1 MNTRVSTL
9 LGGALLGGALL
20 AWAVDTRY
28 WSQDTQSDFEKGS
41 RTGVALRSD
50 GRLSLSPAVKELAD
64 ASTPYLWAMALAPNG
79 TTYVAGGPSS
89 SKAVIFELPRGGALK
104 KFGEIEGMNVFA
116 MAVARDGRLYAATSP
131 DGKVYRLS
139 ANGTPEVFYD
149 PKAKYIWALQFLS
162 NGDLL
167 VATGDKG
174 ELHRVTPAGVGKVFL
189 KLDEDHIRSLAIDAK
204 GQIYVGTEP
213 GGLIVRVDAAG
224 APFVVYQAS
233 KREVTNLLAAP
244 DGALY
249 AAVIGNKSTGTQ
261 ISIPMIPIPSPT
273 GAPGA
278 PAPAGNAAAAN
289 NTQRIPVSSAPPVA
303 PNPVPGGSEVIRI
316 DADGAP
322 LKFWSHASD
331 LVYAM
336 TLDSKGKL
344 LLGTGNKGSIYR
356 VDSPAVWTLLRD
368 MASTQVTALARDG
381 ARILA
386 ITGNVG
392 KVHEIADGLEKQGTF
407 ESQVFDVSNFAQW
420 GRLHSKQV
428 AGGGTVEFETRSGNL
443 DRPTQMWSAW
453 APLSNGRVASPSA
466 RFLQWRAVLK
476 QGPSVDGDGPLLHQ
490 VDVAYL
496 PKNLAPR
503 VDIVEPTA
511 ANYRFPAPPTT
522 IASIAPTMTLP
533 PIGKPSTTSTT
544 PLIDT
549 TSSPALTYA
558 RGMIGVR
565 WQAVDDN
572 GDALEYSVEIKGENE
587 QTWKLLKDKVRERYY
602 SYDATAFADGRYQIR
617 ITATDQPDNAVGLG
631 LSASQV
637 SPFFLI
643 DNTAPA
649 IRAVS
654 GSASG
659 AKMQLRFQAAD
670 ALSVVNKAEISIN
683 GGPWTIVE
691 PTARLAD
698 SKELDF
704 SLALDKPPGE
714 VTIAIR
720 VTDEFDNQS
729 VEKTVI
735 R

>member
-1 MNTRVSTL
+1 MNTRVFVL
-9 LGGALLGGALL
+9 LGCAAL

-28 WSQDTQSDFEKGS
+28 WSQDTLTDFEKGS

-50 GRLSLSPAVKELAD
+50 GRLTLSPAVKELAD
-64 ASTPYLWAMALAPNG
+64 ASTPYLWSMAVAPNG

-89 SKAVIFELPRGGALK
+89 TKTTIFELPRGGALK
-104 KFGEIEGMNVFA
+104 KFAEIEGMNVFA
-116 MAVARDGRLYAATSP
+116 MTVGRDGRVYAASSP
-131 DGKVYRLS
+131 DGKVYRIA
-139 ANGTPEVFYD
+139 ANGTAEVFYD
-149 PKAKYIWALQFLS
+149 PKSKYIWALQFLS

-167 VATGDKG
+167 VATGEKG
-174 ELHRVTPAGVGKVFL
+174 ELHRVTSSGAGKVFL
-189 KLDEDHIRSLAIDAK
+189 KLDEEHVRSLAVDAK
-204 GQIYVGTEP
+204 GQIFLGTEP
-213 GGLIVRVDAAG
+213 GGLIVRVDNNG
-224 APFVVYQAS
+224 APFVVYQAG
-233 KREVTNLLAAP
+233 KREVTNLLAGT

-249 AAVIGNKSTGTQ
+249 AAVIGNKSSGTQ

-273 GAPGA
+273 SGPPAPGAPGA
-278 PAPAGNAAAAN
+278 PAAAA
-289 NTQRIPVSSAPPVA
+289 NTQRIPVASAPPIA

-322 LKFWSHASD
+322 MKFWSHATD

-336 TLDSKGKL
+336 SFDAKGKL

-356 VDSPAVWTLLRD
+356 VESPAVWTLLRD
-368 MASTQVTALARDG
+368 LASTQVTAMARDG
-381 ARILA
+381 ARVLA

-392 KVHEIADGLEKQGTF
+392 KVHEIGDALEKQGSF

-420 GRLHSKQV
+420 GRVHSKQV
-428 AGGGTVEFETRSGNL
+428 AGGGTLSFETRSGNL

-453 APLSNGRVASPSA
+453 APLANGRVASPAA

-476 QGPSVDGDGPLLHQ
+476 TGATVVGDGPVLSQ

-503 VDIVEPTA
+503 VDIVEPTS
-511 ANYRFPAPPTT
+511 ANYRFPAQVTT

-533 PIGKPSTTSTT
+533 PIGKPSATSIL
-544 PLIDT
+544 PMIDT
-549 TSSPALTYA
+549 TTSPALTYA

-572 GDALEYSVEIKGENE
+572 GDALEYTVEIKGENE

-617 ITATDQPDNAVGLG
+617 VTATDQPDNAVGLG
-631 LSASQV
+631 LTASQV
-637 SPFFLI
+637 SAYFLI
-643 DNTAPA
+643 DNTAPV
-649 IRAVS
+649 IRGLAGSVS
-654 GSASG
+654 GG
-659 AKMQLRFQAAD
+659 KMQVRFQAAD
-670 ALSVVNKAEISIN
+670 ALSVVGKAEISVN
-683 GGPWTIVE
+683 GGTWTLVE

-698 SKELDF
+698 SKELEF
-704 SLALDKPPGE
+704 ALTLDKPAGE
-714 VTIAIR
+714 TTVAVR

-729 VEKTVI
+729 VEKTVV

>member
-1 MNTRVSTL
+1 MNTRVFVL
-9 LGGALLGGALL
+9 LGCAVL

-28 WSQDTQSDFEKGS
+28 WSQDTQTDFEKGS
-41 RTGVALRSD
+41 RKGVALRSD
-50 GRLSLSPAVKELAD
+50 GRLTLSPAVKELAD
-64 ASTPYLWAMALAPNG
+64 ASTPYLWAMAVAPNG
-79 TTYVAGGPSS
+79 TAYVAGGPSS
-89 SKAVIFELPRGGALK
+89 AKTTIFELPRGGALK
-104 KFGEIEGMNVFA
+104 KFSEIEGMNVFA
-116 MAVARDGRLYAATSP
+116 MAVGRDGRVYAASSP
-131 DGKVYRLS
+131 DGKVYRIA
-139 ANGTPEVFYD
+139 ANGTAEVFYD

-174 ELHRVTPAGVGKVFL
+174 ELHRVTPAGAGKVFL
-189 KLDEDHIRSLAIDAK
+189 KLDEDHVRSLAVDAK
-204 GQIYVGTEP
+204 GQIFVGTEP
-213 GGLIVRVDAAG
+213 GGLIVRVDANG
-224 APFVVYQAS
+224 APFVVYQAG
-233 KREVTNLLAAP
+233 KREVTNLLAGP
-244 DGALY
+244 DGVLY
-249 AAVIGNKSTGTQ
+249 AAVIGNKMTGTQ

-273 GAPGA
+273 GAPPAQTGAGA
-278 PAPAGNAAAAN
+278 PAAAA
-289 NTQRIPVSSAPPVA
+289 NTQRIPVASAPPVA
-303 PNPVPGGSEVIRI
+303 PNPVQGGSEVIRI

-322 LKFWSHASD
+322 MKFWSHATD

-336 TLDSKGKL
+336 TLDAKGKL

-356 VDSPAVWTLLRD
+356 VESPAVFTLLRD
-368 MASTQVTALARDG
+368 MASTQVTAMLRDG
-381 ARILA
+381 SRVLA

-392 KVHEIADGLEKQGTF
+392 KVHEIGDALEKQGTF

-420 GRLHSKQV
+420 GRLHSKEV
-428 AGGGTVEFETRSGNL
+428 AGGGTIAFETRSGNL

-453 APLSNGRVASPSA
+453 APLVNGRVASPAA
-466 RFLQWRAVLK
+466 RFLQWRAVLT
-476 QGPSVDGDGPLLHQ
+476 QGSTVEGEGPVLSQ

-522 IASIAPTMTLP
+522 IATIAQTMTLP
-533 PIGKPSTTSTT
+533 PIGKPSAASTS
-544 PLIDT
+544 PVIDT
-549 TSSPALTYA
+549 TTSPALTYA

-572 GDALEYSVEIKGENE
+572 GDTLEYSVEIKGENE

-617 ITATDQPDNAVGLG
+617 VTATDQPDNAKGLG
-631 LSASQV
+631 LTAAQV
-637 SPFFLI
+637 SPYFLI
-643 DNTAPA
+643 DNTSPV
-649 IRAVS
+649 IRGLA
-654 GSASG
+654 GSANG
-659 AKMQLRFQAAD
+659 GKLQVRFQAAD
-670 ALSVVNKAEISIN
+670 ALSVVTKAEVSVN
-683 GGPWTIVE
+683 GGDWTLVE

-704 SLALDKPPGE
+704 ALTLDKPAGE
-714 VTIAIR
+714 TTVAVR

-729 VEKTVI
+729 VAKTVL

>member
-1 MNTRVSTL
+1 MNTRVF
-9 LGGALLGGALL
+9 ALLGCVALT
-20 AWAVDTRY
+20 WAVDTRY
-28 WSQDTQSDFEKGS
+28 WSQDTQIEFEKGN
-41 RTGVALRSD
+41 RTGVALRND

-64 ASTPYLWAMALAPNG
+64 ASTPYLWAMTVSPNG
-79 TTYVAGGPSS
+79 TAYVAGGPSS
-89 SKAVIFELPRGGALK
+89 NKTAIFELPRGGALK
-104 KFGEIEGMNVFA
+104 KFAEIEGMNVFA
-116 MAVARDGRLYAATSP
+116 MTLGRDGRLYAATSP
-131 DGKVYRLS
+131 DGKVYRIG
-139 ANGTPEVFYD
+139 ADGKATEFYD

-174 ELHRVTPAGVGKVFL
+174 ELHRVTPAGAGKVFL
-189 KLDEDHIRSLAIDAK
+189 KLDEDHIRSLALDPK

-213 GGLIVRVDAAG
+213 GGLIVRVDANG

-233 KREVTNLLAAP
+233 KREVTSLLPGP
-244 DGALY
+244 DGVLY
-249 AAVIGNKSTGTQ
+249 ASVIGNKTTGTQ
-261 ISIPMIPIPSPT
+261 IAIPMIPIPQPVP
-273 GAPGA
+273 APGGAQA
-278 PAPAGNAAAAN
+278 PASGAAAAAA

-316 DADGAP
+316 DADGSP
-322 LKFWSHASD
+322 LKFWSHATD

-336 TLDSKGKL
+336 TFDSKGKL

-356 VDSPAVWTLLRD
+356 VESTSVHTLLRD
-368 MASTQVTALARDG
+368 MASTQVTAFARDG
-381 ARILA
+381 ARLLA

-392 KVHEIADGLEKQGTF
+392 KVHEIGDALEKQGTF
-407 ESQVFDVSNFAQW
+407 ESQVYDVSNFAQW

-428 AGGGTVEFETRSGNL
+428 SGGGTIEFETRSGNL
-443 DRPTQMWSAW
+443 DRPAQMWSAW
-453 APLSNGRVASPSA
+453 APLANGRVTSPAA

-476 QGPSVDGDGPLLHQ
+476 HGASVDGDGPALSQ

-503 VDIVEPTA
+503 VDVVEPTA
-511 ANYRFPAPPTT
+511 ANYRFPAPATA
-522 IASIAPTMTLP
+522 IAGIATTMTLP
-533 PIGKPSTTSTT
+533 PIGKPSATPAS

-549 TSSPALTYA
+549 TTSPALTYA

-565 WQAVDDN
+565 WSAVDDN
-572 GDALEYSVEIKGENE
+572 GDALEYTVEIKGENE

-617 ITATDQPDNAVGLG
+617 VTATDQPDNATGLG
-631 LSASQV
+631 LKASQV
-637 SPFFLI
+637 SPYFLI
-643 DNTAPA
+643 DNTSPA
-649 IRAVS
+649 IRS
-654 GSASG
+654 LTGSANG
-659 AKMQLRFQAAD
+659 GKLQLRFQASD
-670 ALSVVNKAEISIN
+670 ALSVITKAEVSVN
-683 GGPWTIVE
+683 GGAWTLVE

-704 SLALDKPPGE
+704 ALTLDKPNGE
-714 VTIAIR
+714 TTVAVR

-729 VEKTVI
+729 VDKTVI